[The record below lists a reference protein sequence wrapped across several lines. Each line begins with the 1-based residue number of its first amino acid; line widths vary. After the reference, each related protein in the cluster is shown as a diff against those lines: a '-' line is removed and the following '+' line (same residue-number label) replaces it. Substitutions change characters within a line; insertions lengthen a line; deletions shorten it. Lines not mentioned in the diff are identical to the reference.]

1 MSTSGT
7 RRWMSLVTAAGLLL
21 VAACGSD
28 DDGGADTT
36 AASPAETAATTTETT
51 AAADESTTSAPE
63 ASAEP
68 LKIGHIFTANPAVG
82 AIGQYYDGFRTYF
95 DELNANGGIDGQ
107 MVEIEAIARETYNG
121 MTAREVVDAGS

>member
-1 MSTSGT
+1 MEGIGSVSPRFHTSL
-7 RRWMSLVTAAGLLL
+7 RRNSH
-21 VAACGSD
+21 
-28 DDGGADTT
+28 ADQ
-36 AASPAETAATTTETT
+36 
-51 AAADESTTSAPE
+51 ESTTSAPE

-107 MVEIEAIARETYNG
+107 MVEIEAI
-121 MTAREVVDAGS
+121 VPLP